1 MKRNNRNTP
10 RAKGNSRDS
19 PTKMFQAIN
28 DGDVNSL
35 QEILKERS
43 GSLLNSFRTEEGDSP
58 LHLAAQAGNTEVVKL
73 LVENGAKVNV
83 QNSENKTALHISVE
97 NKDEALVSYLT
108 SNTAKFDIPDNDGI
122 TAEQLAINMEAE
134 SIIEMLQAA
143 KDERQTRPSSFNV
156 TALLLQALKSE
167 SVEDL
172 KELID
177 FEVLDEAVYQRF
189 KDENG
194 DAPIHFAVRTKNVE
208 MCKLLMHT
216 GAKTD
221 TKNTDGNT
229 CLHLSAELGDV
240 PVTRFLLSQKAK
252 PNIVNNDGDTPLH
265 LACQR
270 KHVAIVDL
278 LLGKFNASINIPNK
292 KSDTP
297 LFVAVRVNCLQA
309 IKEML
314 NSSQAEQD
322 VKNGR
327 SANGD
332 TLLHLAVANKDLEVA
347 KLLIQAGSPPDEQNN
362 MGRTPLHIAASK
374 GDEEMVK
381 FLQTAKANPNI
392 LDNDEMTP
400 LHHAAQGGHQ
410 TIVSYFLEKFK
421 PDHSAR
427 NRDGS
432 TLLHLTCRAGQMEAS
447 VALIKRGVLIHMP
460 NKSGALCI
468 HDAARKGHVGLLKM
482 LLEKGVSVNAKDKNK
497 YTALHVAALNKK
509 HLAAQLLVG
518 FGADVTVI
526 GGVSKETP
534 LHMAAKVKGGE
545 KVVDVLIKS
554 GADPDTAKE
563 DGERALHLAARCGN
577 VDVVKLLLREDTEV
591 ARRSKSGDTPI
602 HFACHNG
609 HYEIVRVLVE
619 KIFKVKSRALARLVI
634 NIPNNVGQTALHSVA
649 AIPPG
654 TKSNPR
660 DIVSIVQLLLE
671 SGADLTL
678 TTYNKRETPL
688 HLCSRSGN
696 HEVVE
701 VIFTSEKVAEHVKLS
716 IINKATESGASA
728 LMIASQCGMLEV
740 VQELL
745 RFHARV
751 DVFDEVGGTALH
763 YAASKGHVD
772 VARELLNHK
781 AYVNGKTKIGQ
792 TPLHIAADKGHADF
806 VRILVTRYNAIVDPL
821 TADKKT
827 PLHLASESGRQDVC
841 KALLDLRADASVA
854 DCKDMIP
861 AHYAALKD
869 HDEIVELFFTVKPD
883 TMTQVNAEGY
893 NALQIASQT
902 GSIKVVRR
910 LVELDFAK
918 CSVDKGVLCKPLL
931 LAAQG
936 GHKEIVEYLLQSG
949 ASPTEE
955 DPEGMS
961 VLHLAAK
968 FGQLKVIDMLWG
980 KTPVNRTSV
989 KNGMTAIHVAALFG
1003 QTEVVQEFMS
1013 RAPKS
1018 VLLVSEKPAYES
1030 EEELDFGFT
1039 PLHLAAQNGD
1049 NSLVRVITNHPGV
1062 RVDSVTVKTGR
1073 TALHVAS
1080 FEGHIE
1086 VASTLISK
1094 ASALLHQVDNDGR
1107 TALHLAAVNGHR
1119 DLLTILIGQGADID
1133 AQDNMG
1139 NTALH
1144 IAAEAGYPRVVRL
1157 LTEYGASSTIENKP
1171 GDVALCNAAR
1181 ERHIEVMDFLLTQ
1194 KVNHERLLNN
1204 RKQFLLDIV
1213 LCSRTNNNKSL
1224 MNFVLGAPAPVHISS
1239 FLSRH
1244 YRIESTK
1251 SKEHSA
1257 ELTMAS
1263 EFCESVAKD
1272 LISISCAEDSE
1283 AVLNSI
1289 DGKNVAFLDFLI
1301 DCELKQCVSHS
1312 LVQQYVSQIWFGEL
1326 KMEDWKLMLIF
1337 LVAFCFP
1344 PLWVYLSLPFKN
1356 RHRQIPV
1363 IKFICR
1369 LISHLYLILILC
1381 LTVVVPWKYSGNYLA
1396 PHWFDYFLY
1405 LWIIGM
1411 LIAEFS
1417 SERVRSGLG
1426 WFPTIVV
1433 LLVLFS
1439 ELLRVIAVGYDTDQR
1454 LEIVFAR
1461 NQFLGAAVMLSVLQ
1475 LLDFLSIHRLFG
1487 PWGVI
1492 IGHLVVDVLRFLLI
1506 LLIFFFSFTL
1516 QLLAVLKPLEMP
1528 DTEHSYETIHTN
1540 PDFLQVVD
1548 LLFFGLFGLTTTKDF
1563 SENHKTRV
1571 KGMTKAVFGLYNVL
1585 IIIVLINLLI
1595 AMMSDTYQRLQ
1606 EKSDVE
1612 WKFGRAKLIR
1622 NMERETSNPVPIN
1635 VFSKLIHFFKKQY
1648 RSGCRCRLKTGVTS
1662 EPSGEN
1668 GAIPHSN
1675 GRRMVP
1681 RRFDA
1686 FEGAAEQEWELIYSV
1701 VDWHVIVE
1709 KYLDS
1714 KGDGQGKEKKKDR
1727 VIMNHRGQRQIMRAQ
1742 GEQFQMNINERAP
1755 LTEVAESTVMKINV
1769 LNSLKI

>member
-1 MKRNNRNTP
+1 MHLP
-10 RAKGNSRDS
+10 PIFAQQGNCRDS

-83 QNSENKTALHISVE
+83 QN
-97 NKDEALVSYLT
+97 
-108 SNTAKFDIPDNDGI
+108 DGI

-177 FEVLDEAVYQRF
+177 FE
-189 KDENG
+189 ENG

-460 NKSGALCI
+460 N
-468 HDAARKGHVGLLKM
+468 
-482 LLEKGVSVNAKDKNK
+482 KNK

-781 AYVNGKTKIGQ
+781 AYVNGKTK
-792 TPLHIAADKGHADF
+792 P
-806 VRILVTRYNAIVDPL
+806 NARNCD
-821 TADKKT
+821 
-827 PLHLASESGRQDVC
+827 
-841 KALLDLRADASVA
+841 
-854 DCKDMIP
+854 
-861 AHYAALKD
+861 
-869 HDEIVELFFTVKPD
+869 
-883 TMTQVNAEGY
+883 
-893 NALQIASQT
+893 
-902 GSIKVVRR
+902 
-910 LVELDFAK
+910 
-918 CSVDKGVLCKPLL
+918 
-931 LAAQG
+931 
-936 GHKEIVEYLLQSG
+936 
-949 ASPTEE
+949 
-955 DPEGMS
+955 
-961 VLHLAAK
+961 
-968 FGQLKVIDMLWG
+968 G
-980 KTPVNRTSV
+980 KTIRV
-989 KNGMTAIHVAALFG
+989 KEDDDDT
-1003 QTEVVQEFMS
+1003 
-1013 RAPKS
+1013 
-1018 VLLVSEKPAYES
+1018 
-1030 EEELDFGFT
+1030 
-1039 PLHLAAQNGD
+1039 
-1049 NSLVRVITNHPGV
+1049 LVRLCAPQQTMFDKN
-1062 RVDSVTVKTGR
+1062 
-1073 TALHVAS
+1073 L
-1080 FEGHIE
+1080 
-1086 VASTLISK
+1086 
-1094 ASALLHQVDNDGR
+1094 N
-1107 TALHLAAVNGHR
+1107 
-1119 DLLTILIGQGADID
+1119 TINNL
-1133 AQDNMG
+1133 
-1139 NTALH
+1139 NT
-1144 IAAEAGYPRVVRL
+1144 
-1157 LTEYGASSTIENKP
+1157 
-1171 GDVALCNAAR
+1171 
-1181 ERHIEVMDFLLTQ
+1181 
-1194 KVNHERLLNN
+1194 
-1204 RKQFLLDIV
+1204 
-1213 LCSRTNNNKSL
+1213 
-1224 MNFVLGAPAPVHISS
+1224 
-1239 FLSRH
+1239 
-1244 YRIESTK
+1244 
-1251 SKEHSA
+1251 
-1257 ELTMAS
+1257 
-1263 EFCESVAKD
+1263 
-1272 LISISCAEDSE
+1272 
-1283 AVLNSI
+1283 
-1289 DGKNVAFLDFLI
+1289 
-1301 DCELKQCVSHS
+1301 
-1312 LVQQYVSQIWFGEL
+1312 
-1326 KMEDWKLMLIF
+1326 
-1337 LVAFCFP
+1337 
-1344 PLWVYLSLPFKN
+1344 
-1356 RHRQIPV
+1356 
-1363 IKFICR
+1363 
-1369 LISHLYLILILC
+1369 
-1381 LTVVVPWKYSGNYLA
+1381 
-1396 PHWFDYFLY
+1396 
-1405 LWIIGM
+1405 
-1411 LIAEFS
+1411 
-1417 SERVRSGLG
+1417 
-1426 WFPTIVV
+1426 
-1433 LLVLFS
+1433 
-1439 ELLRVIAVGYDTDQR
+1439 
-1454 LEIVFAR
+1454 
-1461 NQFLGAAVMLSVLQ
+1461 
-1475 LLDFLSIHRLFG
+1475 
-1487 PWGVI
+1487 
-1492 IGHLVVDVLRFLLI
+1492 
-1506 LLIFFFSFTL
+1506 
-1516 QLLAVLKPLEMP
+1516 
-1528 DTEHSYETIHTN
+1528 
-1540 PDFLQVVD
+1540 
-1548 LLFFGLFGLTTTKDF
+1548 
-1563 SENHKTRV
+1563 
-1571 KGMTKAVFGLYNVL
+1571 
-1585 IIIVLINLLI
+1585 
-1595 AMMSDTYQRLQ
+1595 
-1606 EKSDVE
+1606 
-1612 WKFGRAKLIR
+1612 
-1622 NMERETSNPVPIN
+1622 
-1635 VFSKLIHFFKKQY
+1635 
-1648 RSGCRCRLKTGVTS
+1648 
-1662 EPSGEN
+1662 
-1668 GAIPHSN
+1668 
-1675 GRRMVP
+1675 
-1681 RRFDA
+1681 
-1686 FEGAAEQEWELIYSV
+1686 
-1701 VDWHVIVE
+1701 
-1709 KYLDS
+1709 
-1714 KGDGQGKEKKKDR
+1714 
-1727 VIMNHRGQRQIMRAQ
+1727 
-1742 GEQFQMNINERAP
+1742 NIN
-1755 LTEVAESTVMKINV
+1755 IDNF
-1769 LNSLKI
+1769 

>member
-1 MKRNNRNTP
+1 M
-10 RAKGNSRDS
+10 
-19 PTKMFQAIN
+19 
-28 DGDVNSL
+28 
-35 QEILKERS
+35 
-43 GSLLNSFRTEEGDSP
+43 
-58 LHLAAQAGNTEVVKL
+58 
-73 LVENGAKVNV
+73 
-83 QNSENKTALHISVE
+83 
-97 NKDEALVSYLT
+97 
-108 SNTAKFDIPDNDGI
+108 
-122 TAEQLAINMEAE
+122 
-134 SIIEMLQAA
+134 
-143 KDERQTRPSSFNV
+143 
-156 TALLLQALKSE
+156 
-167 SVEDL
+167 
-172 KELID
+172 
-177 FEVLDEAVYQRF
+177 
-189 KDENG
+189 
-194 DAPIHFAVRTKNVE
+194 
-208 MCKLLMHT
+208 
-216 GAKTD
+216 
-221 TKNTDGNT
+221 
-229 CLHLSAELGDV
+229 
-240 PVTRFLLSQKAK
+240 
-252 PNIVNNDGDTPLH
+252 
-265 LACQR
+265 
-270 KHVAIVDL
+270 
-278 LLGKFNASINIPNK
+278 
-292 KSDTP
+292 
-297 LFVAVRVNCLQA
+297 
-309 IKEML
+309 
-314 NSSQAEQD
+314 
-322 VKNGR
+322 
-327 SANGD
+327 
-332 TLLHLAVANKDLEVA
+332 
-347 KLLIQAGSPPDEQNN
+347 
-362 MGRTPLHIAASK
+362 
-374 GDEEMVK
+374 
-381 FLQTAKANPNI
+381 
-392 LDNDEMTP
+392 
-400 LHHAAQGGHQ
+400 
-410 TIVSYFLEKFK
+410 
-421 PDHSAR
+421 
-427 NRDGS
+427 
-432 TLLHLTCRAGQMEAS
+432 
-447 VALIKRGVLIHMP
+447 
-460 NKSGALCI
+460 
-468 HDAARKGHVGLLKM
+468 
-482 LLEKGVSVNAKDKNK
+482 
-497 YTALHVAALNKK
+497 
-509 HLAAQLLVG
+509 
-518 FGADVTVI
+518 
-526 GGVSKETP
+526 
-534 LHMAAKVKGGE
+534 
-545 KVVDVLIKS
+545 
-554 GADPDTAKE
+554 
-563 DGERALHLAARCGN
+563 
-577 VDVVKLLLREDTEV
+577 
-591 ARRSKSGDTPI
+591 
-602 HFACHNG
+602 
-609 HYEIVRVLVE
+609 
-619 KIFKVKSRALARLVI
+619 
-634 NIPNNVGQTALHSVA
+634 
-649 AIPPG
+649 
-654 TKSNPR
+654 
-660 DIVSIVQLLLE
+660 
-671 SGADLTL
+671 
-678 TTYNKRETPL
+678 
-688 HLCSRSGN
+688 
-696 HEVVE
+696 
-701 VIFTSEKVAEHVKLS
+701 
-716 IINKATESGASA
+716 
-728 LMIASQCGMLEV
+728 
-740 VQELL
+740 
-745 RFHARV
+745 
-751 DVFDEVGGTALH
+751 
-763 YAASKGHVD
+763 
-772 VARELLNHK
+772 
-781 AYVNGKTKIGQ
+781 KIGQ

-883 TMTQVNAEGY
+883 TMTQVNAGGY

-968 FGQLKVIDMLWG
+968 FGQL
-980 KTPVNRTSV
+980 

-1094 ASALLHQVDNDGR
+1094 ASALLHQVDNNGR
-1107 TALHLAAVNGHR
+1107 TALHLAA
-1119 DLLTILIGQGADID
+1119 
-1133 AQDNMG
+1133 MG

-1194 KVNHERLLNN
+1194 
-1204 RKQFLLDIV
+1204 KQFLLDIV

-1492 IGHLVVDVLRFLLI
+1492 IGHL
-1506 LLIFFFSFTL
+1506 
-1516 QLLAVLKPLEMP
+1516 PLEMP

-1755 LTEVAESTVMKINV
+1755 LAEVAESTVMKINV